1 MKNND
6 NLKSFLLIILFVIS
20 ILAVLYIPKFFKKD
34 VDGYVYEEFIKKAKY
49 KVNEYIPIMIND
61 EQMSRKYLNDFINI
75 IIDDIDYSYTLID
88 EDYKNEKFGS
98 LDSYKKYIYDLK
110 LPVIDT
116 VDKYAVYDLN
126 GYKYYDIYDK
136 DGHRFIF
143 KTKGVMQYKVLFDN
157 DGESEDD

>member
-6 NLKSFLLIILFVIS
+6 NLKNVLLVILFVVS
-20 ILAVLYIPKFFKKD
+20 ILAIIYIPKFLKRDSHELKYVEYIKKD
-34 VDGYVYEEFIKKAKY
+34 KY
-49 KVNEYIPIMIND
+49 KVNEYIPIMVND

-88 EDYKNEKFGS
+88 EDYKNEMFGS

-157 DGESEDD
+157 NSESEAE